1 MLYSFESFTLDTER
15 RELRR
20 GDTALRIEP
29 QIFDLLVYLI
39 SNRERVVG
47 RDDLREAIWNG
58 RIVSEA
64 TLGSRINAAR
74 GVLGDNGDEQR
85 LIRTLPRKGF
95 RFVGEVHEVA
105 AIANQT
111 TPTVAGPRAPA
122 PAPARVA
129 RRPALILVG
138 GGALAAIAVASVIWS
153 AWRFSLP
160 STPARKFDAASI
172 PLLSDAGRRT
182 VADYPN
188 WPDAKALAI
197 SAYSFGTAYGAP
209 NVEAAKAEALERCR
223 ATKLSTVC
231 RLYAVG
237 MTVEWTS
244 SVLPLP
250 HPADMRIE
258 PLNAPV
264 SVTWLGRP
272 RADDFLDKV
281 DAKSPNHK
289 ALAIAGY
296 FGQAIFST
304 QSKDTPAEAA
314 RLAVE
319 TCSYQHQRPCFVFSV
334 DGFMT
339 VEVPRSRRIVEFF
352 LIGSDIAISP
362 EARAGIAR
370 VYQGKDW
377 RALARGRSGGWYP
390 VAAAASES
398 VAVETALKLC
408 NATDTECR
416 IYAIGNFR
424 VADDR

>member
-1 MLYSFESFTLDTER
+1 LLYSFESFTLDTER

-20 GDTALRIEP
+20 GDTALHIEP

-47 RDDLREAIWNG
+47 RDDLRKAIWNG

-74 GVLGDNGDEQR
+74 GVLGDDGEEQR
-85 LIRTLPRKGF
+85 LIKTLPRKGF
-95 RFVGEVHEVA
+95 RFVGEVREVA

-111 TPTVAGPRAPA
+111 TPTVAEPPA
-122 PAPARVA
+122 PVA
-129 RRPALILVG
+129 RRPARILVA
-138 GGALAAIAVASVIWS
+138 GGALAAIAVASVVWFT
-153 AWRFSLP
+153 WRSSLQ
-160 STPARKFDAASI
+160 STPVRKFDAAAI

-182 VADYPN
+182 VADYAT
-188 WPDAKALAI
+188 WPDSKALAI
-197 SAYSFGTAYGAP
+197 SAYSFGTASGAP
-209 NVEAAKAEALERCR
+209 NADVAKAAALEQCR
-223 ATKLSTVC
+223 ATKLASVC

-237 MTVEWTS
+237 MTVEWS
-244 SVLPLP
+244 GSVLPLP

-264 SVTWLGRP
+264 SVTWLGHPRP
-272 RADDFLDKV
+272 DDFLDKV
-281 DAKSPNHK
+281 EARKPNHK

-296 FGQAIFST
+296 FEPAIYAIN
-304 QSKDTPAEAA
+304 SKDTPAEAA

-319 TCSYQHQRPCFVFSV
+319 TCSYQHQRPCFVFAV

-339 VEVPRSRRIVEFF
+339 VEVPKSRRIVEFF
-352 LIGSDIAISP
+352 LIDSDIAVSP

-370 VYQGKDW
+370 VYQGRDW

-390 VAAAASES
+390 VSAAASES
-398 VAVETALKLC
+398 VAVETALELC

-416 IYAIGNFR
+416 IHAIGNFR